1 MASYKERVVIPSDFS
16 RFAAPG
22 FKGAVVTNDVT
33 RVNLGDIG
41 AADTFT
47 LTPTRVDLATAGA
60 ATGAITFQGAGGQAA
75 VMQSAIRA
83 LGGIYADATVVF
95 SSAELYD
102 ITVFGGYNVTWAVTN
117 PTTFTPGGTVETTPG
132 AVVYAKQVPIG
143 RFAEV
148 KKLVF
153 KNFNEN
159 ALVVAITDADAKTVF
174 SATLDTSTA
183 AADAPLVKLLA
194 TDGVAGEDGAGAV
207 GSAASGVF
215 RGPLNV
221 SITTNAPTN
230 KAQLNGI
237 GPVGRLSITI
247 TDENVRVRGARR
259 IIKRT
264 SGARAAL
271 SGTFGLGVPIAKVKR
286 IRLKASADTTVAPT
300 LTDADGLV
308 IYTKTSTDYTAGLG
322 VFEQL
327 SHEGFDQANNAVAD
341 TLDVIA
347 KSPITISGSGLGS
360 GTFLVELYVEP

>member
-1 MASYKERVVIPSDFS
+1 
-16 RFAAPG
+16 
-22 FKGAVVTNDVT
+22 
-33 RVNLGDIG
+33 
-41 AADTFT
+41 
-47 LTPTRVDLATAGA
+47 
-60 ATGAITFQGAGGQAA
+60 
-75 VMQSAIRA
+75 MQTAIRA

-148 KKLVF
+148 KKIVA
-153 KNFNEN
+153 KGFNEN
-159 ALVVAITDADAKTVF
+159 ALVVAITDADGKTVF

-183 AADAPLVKLLA
+183 AADVPYVRLLTA
-194 TDGVAGEDGAGAV
+194 DGVAGEDGA
-207 GSAASGVF
+207 AAANTSSGVF

-221 SITTNAPTN
+221 SITTNAPTD
-230 KAQLNGI
+230 KAQANGI
-237 GPVGRLSITI
+237 GPVGRLSLTI
-247 TDENVRVRGARR
+247 TDENVRVRSARR
-259 IIKRT
+259 ILKRT
-264 SGARAAL
+264 SGARSTL
-271 SGTFGLGVPIAKVKR
+271 TGTIGLGVAVGKVRR
-286 IRLKASADTTVAPT
+286 IRLKASADTSVAPT

-308 IYTKTSTDYTAGLG
+308 IYTKASTDYTAGLG

-327 SHEGFDQANNAVAD
+327 SHDGVDQANNAVAD
-341 TLDVIA
+341 LLDVVA